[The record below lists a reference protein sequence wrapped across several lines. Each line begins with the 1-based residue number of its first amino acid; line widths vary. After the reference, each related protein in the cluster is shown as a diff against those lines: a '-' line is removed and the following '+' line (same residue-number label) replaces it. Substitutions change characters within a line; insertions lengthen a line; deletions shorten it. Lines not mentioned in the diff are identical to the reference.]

1 MGSCVSVSVSFSRFT
16 CEPLLLLLLPLGS
29 TVQCHQI
36 QSQSV
41 QTAFG
46 KMVQDQQY
54 IVLNAVMKRHI
65 LRVYHPSL
73 ILIKMR
79 NKKILPGFLFIFY
92 FLFSFFLRCHLLK
105 SEEQLPAASNCR
117 LCVRGS
123 LAPATKTSI
132 VSNWQ
137 NFLPSAA
144 AVANQGPARW
154 RRSAAHCG
162 NLLLRLIYTPRAHT
176 QPPPLRFSPLNGTGG
191 GESNAE
197 KKKDSS
203 PGRRRRM
210 KRTTSFSQQTREIKG
225 SVFIA
230 EDDDCKTSKT
240 QSAPCLPA
248 VRPAGQAD

>member
-1 MGSCVSVSVSFSRFT
+1 MSVSFSRFT
-16 CEPLLLLLLPLGS
+16 CEPLLLLLLLLGS

-41 QTAFG
+41 QTAFS

-73 ILIKMR
+73 ILIKQR
-79 NKKILPGFLFIFY
+79 NKKILPGFFFFFSL
-92 FLFSFFLRCHLLK
+92 LFSFFFFFLRCHLLK

-176 QPPPLRFSPLNGTGG
+176 QPPPLRFSPLNGTGVG
-191 GESNAE
+191 GGVTRKKQKIPHLAE
-197 KKKDSS
+197 
-203 PGRRRRM
+203 G
-210 KRTTSFSQQTREIKG
+210 G
-225 SVFIA
+225 
-230 EDDDCKTSKT
+230 
-240 QSAPCLPA
+240 
-248 VRPAGQAD
+248 G

>member
-16 CEPLLLLLLPLGS
+16 CEPLLLLLLLLGS
-29 TVQCHQI
+29 AVQCHQI

-41 QTAFG
+41 QAAFS

-73 ILIKMR
+73 ILIKQR
-79 NKKILPGFLFIFY
+79 NKKILPGFLFFFSSIFF
-92 FLFSFFLRCHLLK
+92 FLFFLRCHLLK

-154 RRSAAHCG
+154 SAAHCG

-191 GESNAE
+191 AE
-197 KKKDSS
+197 RD
-203 PGRRRRM
+203 
-210 KRTTSFSQQTREIKG
+210 
-225 SVFIA
+225 
-230 EDDDCKTSKT
+230 
-240 QSAPCLPA
+240 
-248 VRPAGQAD
+248 